1 MRKRFFLP
9 TVLLV
14 LAGQAGAGADPK
26 NPNPSDDLRTKLP
39 GLKEEQLADPAEAT
53 KAADLLEKAY
63 AGTKAPESVR
73 MLVAILRGSQMGPQD
88 GWFGPAESRY
98 DWKWLA
104 AHCGLPAAA
113 KEIPKDKFRGPEACF
128 KRLDRDGDGRIT
140 PGDLD
145 WSDRNPWVQQARMV
159 NGIFRR
165 LNARGDGKVSRADL
179 DEFYKRV
186 AGGKEFFTPDDL
198 RSALIQGG
206 SGFAPGD
213 GPDRAVLIRGLFAGE
228 IGSMNEGPRV
238 GDTAPD
244 FTLKTPS
251 GGEQVQLSK
260 LTGTKPVVLL
270 LGNFTCGPFRATYPE
285 VDALYQR
292 YKDQANFLMVYVR
305 EAHPTDGWKM
315 ASNAKSGVEVKQPAT
330 FAERTKVCDQFCER
344 LKPSMPVVVD
354 EINDPVGHAY
364 SGMPARLYII
374 DAKGK
379 VAYKA
384 GRGPFGLKP
393 GETEQALLMAL
404 LEQGTDR

>member
-1 MRKRFFLP
+1 MRMRFGTAAL
-9 TVLLV
+9 LLV
-14 LAGQAGAGADPK
+14 LLTQAGAGEEPKGPITKGVDP
-26 NPNPSDDLRTKLP
+26 RAKLP

-104 AHCGLPAAA
+104 AHCGLPADA
-113 KEIPKDKFRGPEACF
+113 KEIPKDKFRGPEAVF

-165 LNARGDGKVSRADL
+165 LNARGDGKATRADL
-179 DEFYKRV
+179 DEFFKRV
-186 AGGKEFFTPDDL
+186 AAGKEYFTPDDL

-206 SGFAPGD
+206 GFAPGD

-238 GDTAPD
+238 GDAAPD
-244 FTLKTPS
+244 FALKTLS
-251 GGEQVQLSK
+251 GEQVQLSK
-260 LTGTKPVVLL
+260 MTGTKPVVLL
-270 LGNFTCGPFRATYPE
+270 LGNFTCGPFRGTYPE

-292 YKDQANFLMVYVR
+292 YKDQVNFLMVYVR

-315 ASNAKSGVEVKQPAT
+315 ASNAKSGVTVKQPAT

-364 SGMPARLYII
+364 SGMPARLYVI
-374 DAKGK
+374 DARGK

-404 LEQGTDR
+404 LEQGGDR